1 MESVKQLERAA
12 KVPLSKSM
20 SFILL
25 WFTTVVSSLSLSM
38 FMFIQSWYVV
48 ESLGMEASLGIVLVC
63 LTTMRMV
70 SMVFGGVVADRGRQ
84 TNIMSISD
92 LSLAFLVI
100 SLAGLFAFLSE
111 VPIWVLAVNAT
122 FFGACG
128 GLFEPSRDAL
138 LPKVVKVD
146 QLTRANSLLQGAIQI
161 ALFTGPLIAG
171 ILINVFSYSIVLVL
185 IGLFLC
191 LSGISVLFIKVSN
204 ENSNK
209 QEKVNQ
215 QSFKVQLMDGFTYT
229 WNSSLLRAL
238 FIITIIVNFFISG
251 PLMMGLPIF
260 VEGVLNGSS
269 VDFSFVQGG
278 FTFGMVLGS
287 VLIGII
293 NIQRRRGAYALY
305 LIALQGVGMF
315 IFSQVNSIMVAVGI
329 IIFIGMLNP
338 GVNIPLISL
347 VQSYSSQ
354 AKVGRVMS
362 LIRTGSLGLIP
373 LSYAVTSIFLGMGIK
388 IQTLM
393 AWSSFP
399 LILSVVLLY
408 FLYPILRAAD

>member
-1 MESVKQLERAA
+1 MDSVKQLEREAMI
-12 KVPLSKSM
+12 PLSKSK

-25 WFTTVVSSLSLSM
+25 WFTTVISSLSLSM

-48 ESLGMEASLGIVLVC
+48 ESLGMEASLGIILVC

-70 SMVFGGVVADRGRQ
+70 SMVIGGVVADKSRQ
-84 TNIMSISD
+84 TKIMCFSD
-92 LSLAFLVI
+92 ISLALLVI
-100 SLAGLFAFLSE
+100 SLAGLFTLFSE

-138 LPKVVKVD
+138 LPKVVKID

-161 ALFTGPLIAG
+161 ALFTGPLLAG
-171 ILINVFSYSIVLVL
+171 ILINFFGYSIVLIL
-185 IGLFLC
+185 IGLCLC
-191 LSGISVLFIKVSN
+191 LSGIGVLFIKVSN
-204 ENSNK
+204 DNLNK

-215 QSFKVQLMDGFTYT
+215 PFQVQLMEGFSYT
-229 WNSSLLRAL
+229 WNSPLLRAL

-278 FTFGMVLGS
+278 FTFGMILGS
-287 VLIGII
+287 ILIGLI
-293 NIQRRRGAYALY
+293 NIQRKRGAYALY
-305 LIALQGVGMF
+305 LIALQGSGML
-315 IFSQVNSIMVAVGI
+315 IFSQVNSIFAAVGI
-329 IIFIGMLNP
+329 IILIGMLNP

-347 VQSYSSQ
+347 VQSHSDQ

-373 LSYAVTSIFLGMGIK
+373 LSYAVTSVFLGFGVQ
-388 IQTLM
+388 IQILM
-393 AWSSFP
+393 AWSSLP
-399 LILSVVLLY
+399 LILSVVILY
-408 FLYPILRAAD
+408 FVYPILRSAD